1 MIEISASGNA
11 VAVVLGLGAFV
22 ILAAILVSYLR
33 KNRKKHVEE
42 KEEEPFS
49 EPIYEPVVKPATAV
63 AKQVIMR
70 QKGSVKRPS
79 HQLEFEVRFV
89 CEDGEEIVL
98 TVEPEA
104 YERIPENQPG
114 TLALVN
120 GAFLDFQV

>member
-1 MIEISASGNA
+1 MIEVSASGNA
-11 VAVVLGLGAFV
+11 VAVVLGIGAFV

-33 KNRKKHVEE
+33 TNRKKHVEE
-42 KEEEPFS
+42 KEEETFS
-49 EPIYEPVVKPATAV
+49 EPVYEPVVKPATAV

>member
-1 MIEISASGNA
+1 MIEVSSSGNTI
-11 VAVVLGLGAFV
+11 AVVLGIAAFL

-33 KNRKKHVEE
+33 ANRKKHVEE
-42 KEEEPFS
+42 KEEETFS
-49 EPIYEPVVKPATAV
+49 EPLYEPVVKPATAV
-63 AKQVIMR
+63 AKQVILR
-70 QKGSVKRPS
+70 QTGTAKRPS
-79 HQLEFEVRFV
+79 HRLDFEVRFV

-114 TLALVN
+114 SLALVN

>member
-1 MIEISASGNA
+1 MIEVSASGNTI
-11 VAVVLGLGAFV
+11 AVVLGIGVFV

-33 KNRKKHVEE
+33 TNRKKHVEE
-42 KEEEPFS
+42 KEEETFS
-49 EPIYEPVVKPATAV
+49 EPLYEPVVKPATAV
-63 AKQVIMR
+63 AKQVILR
-70 QKGSVKRPS
+70 QKGSVKMPS

-114 TLALVN
+114 SLALVN

>member
-1 MIEISASGNA
+1 MIEVSASGNTI
-11 VAVVLGLGAFV
+11 AVVLGIGAFV

-33 KNRKKHVEE
+33 ANRKKHVEE

-49 EPIYEPVVKPATAV
+49 EPLYEPVVKPATAV
-63 AKQVIMR
+63 AKQVILR
-70 QKGSVKRPS
+70 QKGSVKMPS

-114 TLALVN
+114 SLALVN

>member
-1 MIEISASGNA
+1 MIEVSASGNTI
-11 VAVVLGLGAFV
+11 AVVLGIGAFV

-33 KNRKKHVEE
+33 ANRKKHVEE
-42 KEEEPFS
+42 KEEETFS
-49 EPIYEPVVKPATAV
+49 EPLYEPVVKPATAV
-63 AKQVIMR
+63 AKQVILR
-70 QKGSVKRPS
+70 QKGSVKMPS

-114 TLALVN
+114 SLALVN

>member
-1 MIEISASGNA
+1 MIEVSASGNTI
-11 VAVVLGLGAFV
+11 AVVLGIGAFV

-33 KNRKKHVEE
+33 ANRKKHVEE
-42 KEEEPFS
+42 KEEETFS
-49 EPIYEPVVKPATAV
+49 EPLYEPVVKPATAV
-63 AKQVIMR
+63 AKQVILR
-70 QKGSVKRPS
+70 QKGSVKMPS
-79 HQLEFEVRFV
+79 HRLEFEVRFV

-114 TLALVN
+114 SLALVN

>member
-1 MIEISASGNA
+1 MIEVSASGNTI
-11 VAVVLGLGAFV
+11 AVVLGIGAFV
-22 ILAAILVSYLR
+22 ILAALLVSYLR
-33 KNRKKHVEE
+33 TNRKKHVEE

-49 EPIYEPVVKPATAV
+49 EPLYEPVVKPATAV
-63 AKQVIMR
+63 AKQVILR
-70 QKGSVKRPS
+70 QKGSVKMPS

-114 TLALVN
+114 SLALVN

>member
-1 MIEISASGNA
+1 MIEVSASGNTI
-11 VAVVLGLGAFV
+11 AVVLGIGAFV

-33 KNRKKHVEE
+33 TNRKKHVEE
-42 KEEEPFS
+42 KEEETFS
-49 EPIYEPVVKPATAV
+49 EPVYEPVVKPATAV
-63 AKQVIMR
+63 AKQVILR
-70 QKGSVKRPS
+70 QKGSVKMPS

-114 TLALVN
+114 SLALVN

>member
-1 MIEISASGNA
+1 MIEVSASGNTI
-11 VAVVLGLGAFV
+11 AVVLGIGVFV
-22 ILAAILVSYLR
+22 ILAALLVSYLR
-33 KNRKKHVEE
+33 TNRKKHVEE
-42 KEEEPFS
+42 KEEETFS
-49 EPIYEPVVKPATAV
+49 EPVYEPVVKPATAV

-70 QKGSVKRPS
+70 QKGSVKMPS

-114 TLALVN
+114 SLALVN

>member
-1 MIEISASGNA
+1 MIEVSASGNTI
-11 VAVVLGLGAFV
+11 AVVLGIAAFLV
-22 ILAAILVSYLR
+22 LAAILISYLR
-33 KNRKKHVEE
+33 TNRKKHVEE
-42 KEEEPFS
+42 KEEETFS
-49 EPIYEPVVKPATAV
+49 EPVYEPVVKPATAV
-63 AKQVIMR
+63 AKQVILR
-70 QKGSVKRPS
+70 QKGSVKMPS

-114 TLALVN
+114 SLALVN

>member
-1 MIEISASGNA
+1 MIEVSASGNTIA
-11 VAVVLGLGAFV
+11 AVLGIGAFL

-33 KNRKKHVEE
+33 TNRKKHVEE
-42 KEEEPFS
+42 KEEETFS
-49 EPIYEPVVKPATAV
+49 EPVYEPVVKPATAV

-70 QKGSVKRPS
+70 QKGSVKMPS

-114 TLALVN
+114 SLALVN

>member
-1 MIEISASGNA
+1 MIEFSASGNTI
-11 VAVVLGLGAFV
+11 AVVLGIAAFLV
-22 ILAAILVSYLR
+22 LAAILISYLR
-33 KNRKKHVEE
+33 ANRKKHVEE

-49 EPIYEPVVKPATAV
+49 EPLYEPVVKPATAV
-63 AKQVIMR
+63 AKQVILR
-70 QKGSVKRPS
+70 QKGSVKMPS

-114 TLALVN
+114 SLALVN

>member
-1 MIEISASGNA
+1 MIEISASGNT
-11 VAVVLGLGAFV
+11 VAVVLGIGAFV

-33 KNRKKHVEE
+33 TNRKKHVEE
-42 KEEEPFS
+42 KEEETFS

-70 QKGSVKRPS
+70 QKGSVKMPS

>member
-1 MIEISASGNA
+1 MIEVSASGNA
-11 VAVVLGLGAFV
+11 VAVVLGIGAFV

-33 KNRKKHVEE
+33 TNRKKHVEE
-42 KEEEPFS
+42 KEEETFS

>member
-1 MIEISASGNA
+1 MIEVSASGNTI
-11 VAVVLGLGAFV
+11 AVVLGIDAFLV
-22 ILAAILVSYLR
+22 LAAILVSYLR
-33 KNRKKHVEE
+33 ANRKKHVEE
-42 KEEEPFS
+42 KEEETFS
-49 EPIYEPVVKPATAV
+49 EPLYEPVVKQATAV
-63 AKQVIMR
+63 AKQVILR
-70 QKGSVKRPS
+70 QKGSVKMPS

-114 TLALVN
+114 SLALVN

>member
-1 MIEISASGNA
+1 MIEVSASGNTI
-11 VAVVLGLGAFV
+11 AVVLGIAAFLV
-22 ILAAILVSYLR
+22 LAAILISYLR
-33 KNRKKHVEE
+33 ANRKKHVEE

-49 EPIYEPVVKPATAV
+49 EPLYEPVVKPATAV
-63 AKQVIMR
+63 AKQVILR
-70 QKGSVKRPS
+70 QKGSVKMPS

-114 TLALVN
+114 SLALVN

>member
-1 MIEISASGNA
+1 MIEVSASGNTI
-11 VAVVLGLGAFV
+11 AVVLGIAAFLV
-22 ILAAILVSYLR
+22 LAAILVSYLR
-33 KNRKKHVEE
+33 ANRKKHVEE

-49 EPIYEPVVKPATAV
+49 EPLYEPVVKPATAV
-63 AKQVIMR
+63 AKQVILR
-70 QKGSVKRPS
+70 QKGSVKMPS

-114 TLALVN
+114 SLALVN